1 MYANCSTTAQRGALD
16 WAPRFR
22 EAIKPL
28 VEKCY
33 QSVLDGTEAKISIDS
48 NSQDDYRENLEK
60 EREEVS
66 NQEMWQAG
74 KVLRKLRPENL

>member
-1 MYANCSTTAQRGALD
+1 V
-16 WAPRFR
+16 
-22 EAIKPL
+22 

-33 QSVLDGTEAKISIDS
+33 QSVLDGTEAKVSIDS
-48 NSQDDYRENLEK
+48 NSQSDYREKLEK
-60 EREEVS
+60 ELEEVS